1 MSEIPSSLQ
10 ARKEILNTVASC
22 VTAERNVQ
30 HGDAAQNFHDTA
42 AIWNIILGRKLK
54 DPVTSKDVS
63 VMMAGLK
70 MARYVHDPN
79 NIDTFVDMAGYP
91 VCGGGIALAEQQ
103 AKKDAQSPEPAN
115 ILGGPTQSHWIG
127 KQDPITSCVI
137 TPEYMEETHRLV
149 TGWHARNPSFQ
160 NACIYLSGKT
170 FEQYMSIATDQMAGE
185 HAYRTVPNP
194 VYHPSIFAASRRCP
208 HLVKALQQGYGGIVD
223 LIERRAESKSIAMDA
238 EAPAACPPP
247 VNIFTQK

>member
-10 ARKEILNTVASC
+10 ARREILNTVASC

-42 AIWNIILGRKLK
+42 TIWNVILGRKLK
-54 DPVTSKDVS
+54 EPVTSKDVS
-63 VMMAGLK
+63 VMMTGLK

-79 NIDTFVDMAGYP
+79 HIDNFVDMAGYP

-127 KQDPITSCVI
+127 KQDPITDCVI
-137 TPEYMEETHRLV
+137 TPEYMEETHRPV

-170 FEQYMSIATDQMAGE
+170 FEQYMSIATGQMNGE
-185 HAYRTVPNP
+185 FAYREIPASS
-194 VYHPSIFAASRRCP
+194 YKPSIFSGGDRC
-208 HLVKALQQGYGGIVD
+208 HNLINAVRSGYGGIVD
-223 LIERRAESKSIAMDA
+223 LIERRAADKRLAMA
-238 EAPAACPPP
+238 VEAPAGCPPP